1 MKRFLITIAVLAMLT
16 GCGTFGHTTYQVT
29 RSANGCE
36 FSAQD
41 GKEFA
46 SRNISFDGKDC
57 TLIVE
62 EGASKAFRGQ
72 AIGAKTLTVL
82 PVTGLDDIVK

>member
-1 MKRFLITIAVLAMLT
+1 MKRTLIIILAALLS

-36 FSAQD
+36 LSAQD

-46 SRNISFDGKDC
+46 NRNISFDGKDC

>member
-1 MKRFLITIAVLAMLT
+1 MKRLLIALIALALA
-16 GCGTFGHTTYQVT
+16 GCGTFGHTSYQVT